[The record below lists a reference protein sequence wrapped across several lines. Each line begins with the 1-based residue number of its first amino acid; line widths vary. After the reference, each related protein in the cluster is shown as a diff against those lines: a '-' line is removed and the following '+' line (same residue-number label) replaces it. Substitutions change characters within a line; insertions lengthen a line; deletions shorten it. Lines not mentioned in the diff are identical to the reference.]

1 MPGVS
6 DFIKRK
12 MIFKPLKPFAVAQF
26 SPPRSG
32 STLVYN
38 LLREIFPKKKIFKVH
53 TLRNM
58 CFELNVVATYRHPLD
73 CIASSI
79 IRYDKQP
86 TEEEIQRQIKIFN
99 QPLRNLLTAKKMD
112 NILMLKYE
120 RFLND
125 FEYIFKNF
133 EQFFNINIS
142 APQREKLI
150 AEYKIENVEKK
161 LSGGGFANMDKKTQL
176 HGNHISKYKGASGY
190 YARFFSEDQIDFLKK
205 TYFEVLKEFD
215 YE

>member
-1 MPGVS
+1 MPGIS

-12 MIFKPLKPFAVAQF
+12 IIFKALKPFAIAQF

-38 LLREIFPKKKIFKVH
+38 LLREIFPRKKIFKVH

-58 CFELNVVATYRHPLD
+58 CYELNVVGTYRHPLD

-79 IRYDKQP
+79 IRYDKKP
-86 TEEEIQRQIKIFN
+86 TDEEIQRQIKIFN
-99 QPLRNLLTAKKMD
+99 QPLHNLLTAKKMD
-112 NILMLKYE
+112 NILLLRYE

-125 FEYIFKNF
+125 FDYIFDNIEK
-133 EQFFNINIS
+133 FFNIRIS
-142 APQREKLI
+142 EEMKLKLTS
-150 AEYKIENVEKK
+150 EYKIENVEKK
-161 LSGGGFANMDKKTQL
+161 LSGGGFSDMDKKTQL
-176 HGNHISKYKGASGY
+176 HGNHISKYKGACGY
-190 YARFFSEDQIDFLKK
+190 YNEFFSEDQIDFLKK
-205 TYFEVLKEFD
+205 TYFEILKEFD

>member
-1 MPGVS
+1 MPCVT

-12 MIFKPLKPFAVAQF
+12 LIFKPLKPFAIAQF

-53 TLRNM
+53 TLRIM
-58 CFELNVVATYRHPLD
+58 CYELNVVGTYRHPLD

-79 IRYDKQP
+79 IRYNKKP

-99 QPLRNLLTAKKMD
+99 QPLHNLLTSKKMS
-112 NILMLKYE
+112 NVLLLKYE

-125 FEYIFKNF
+125 FEYIFDNF
-133 EQFFNINIS
+133 EKFFEIKITED
-142 APQREKLI
+142 QRKNLTD
-150 AEYKIENVEKK
+150 EYKIENVEKK
-161 LSGGGFANMDKKTQL
+161 LSGGGFAEMDKKTQL

-190 YARFFSEDQIDFLKK
+190 YNDFFSIEQIDFLKK
-205 TYFEVLKEFD
+205 SYFEILREFD